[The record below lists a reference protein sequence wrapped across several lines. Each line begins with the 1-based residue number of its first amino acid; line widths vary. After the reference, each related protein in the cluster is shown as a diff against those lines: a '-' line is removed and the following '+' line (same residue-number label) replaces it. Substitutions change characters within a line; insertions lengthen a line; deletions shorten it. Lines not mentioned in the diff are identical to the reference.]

1 MSTTVIRTS
10 SKNQFNK
17 IQKYL
22 KNRRVRFTSCVEN
35 QSFSII
41 LFSLTSEETT
51 RLIQRMTKHFHL
63 TPLHS
68 AHIALAA

>member
-1 MSTTVIRTS
+1 MNTTTIRTS

-22 KNRRVRFTSCVEN
+22 KNRKVRFTSCVEN
-35 QSFSII
+35 QSFA
-41 LFSLTSEETT
+41 LFLFGLTSDETN
-51 RLIQRMTKHFHL
+51 RLIQRMTRHFHL

-68 AHIALAA
+68 PHIALAA

>member
-35 QSFSII
+35 QSFALT

-51 RLIQRMTKHFHL
+51 QLIQRMTKHFHL

>member
-22 KNRRVRFTSCVEN
+22 KNRRVRFTSCPEN
-35 QSFSII
+35 QSFSLT
-41 LFSLTSEETT
+41 LFGLTSDETVL
-51 RLIQRMTKHFHL
+51 LIQRMTKHFHL

>member
-35 QSFSII
+35 QSFSLT
-41 LFSLTSEETT
+41 LFGLTSDETN
-51 RLIQRMTKHFHL
+51 RLIERMTKHFHL
-63 TPLHS
+63 SPLHS